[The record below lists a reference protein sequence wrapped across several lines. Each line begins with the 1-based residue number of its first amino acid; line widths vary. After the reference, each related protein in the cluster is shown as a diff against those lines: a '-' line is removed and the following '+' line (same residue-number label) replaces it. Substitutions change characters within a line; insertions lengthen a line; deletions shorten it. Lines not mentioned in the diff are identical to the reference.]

1 MPIKIISD
9 DEKNPSSLDN
19 PSNDKRKMNIYY
31 NEAIEEFVNSGVQ
44 SFGSAQTP
52 CFMATP
58 NLTVEGWNQQT
69 TFPAQIK
76 QMIVIE

>member
-9 DEKNPSSLDN
+9 DENNPLDN
-19 PSNDKRKMNIYY
+19 PEKRKMNIYY

-58 NLTVEGWNQQT
+58 NLTVEGWNQQAL
-69 TFPAQIK
+69 FPAQIK